1 MWKLIMSTVR
11 VTKIFRFEMAHALW
25 GYDGLCKNIHG
36 HSYVLKVTVMGTPIG
51 DPGDKKLGMVID
63 FGDLKRVVNKHI
75 VDVFDHSLI
84 LNENAPVD
92 KFTDVEDMF
101 DRKTWFDFQPTAENL
116 VIYFADILQRQL
128 PQTIRLHN
136 IRLYETV
143 NSYAEWFAEDQ

>member
-1 MWKLIMSTVR
+1 MPVVR

-36 HSYVLKVTVMGTPIG
+36 HSYVLEVTVSGTPIE
-51 DPGDKKLGMVID
+51 DQEDKKLGMVID
-63 FGDLKRVVNKHI
+63 FGELKRVVNKYI
-75 VDVFDHSLI
+75 VDIFDHSLI
-84 LNENAPVD
+84 LNEKAPVE
-92 KFTDVEDMF
+92 KFTDVQDMF

-116 VIYFADILQRQL
+116 VIHFANILMAQL
-128 PQTIRLHN
+128 PLKIKLHS

>member
-1 MWKLIMSTVR
+1 MARVR

-36 HSYVLKVTVMGTPIG
+36 HSYVLKVTVIGTPIE
-51 DPGDKKLGMVID
+51 DQADKKLGMVID
-63 FGDLKRVVNKHI
+63 FGDLKRVVNKNI
-75 VDVFDHSLI
+75 VDVFDHSVI
-84 LNENAPVD
+84 LNNNAPVD
-92 KFTDVEDMF
+92 KFLDIKDMF

-116 VIYFADILQRQL
+116 VIYFADILQKEL
-128 PQTIRLHN
+128 PAEIGLHS

>member
-1 MWKLIMSTVR
+1 
-11 VTKIFRFEMAHALW
+11 MAHALW

-36 HSYVLKVTVMGTPIG
+36 HSYVLKVTVSGKPIE
-51 DPGDKKLGMVID
+51 DTGDKKLGMVID
-63 FGDLKRVVNKHI
+63 FGDLKRVVNKYI

-84 LNENAPVD
+84 LNEKAPVE
-92 KFTDVEDMF
+92 KFTGMDEMF

-116 VIYFADILQRQL
+116 VIYFADILLAQL
-128 PQTIRLHN
+128 PLDIKLQS